1 MAYVIIFFVLGMVA
15 IFIEFF
21 IPGGVLGALGAALM
35 MVGLYFAYK
44 EWGIP
49 GLGVA
54 FIIAIILGTGSFL
67 ASMHLVPRS
76 KLGKILIQNRS
87 ISDEEGYE
95 AVDTTLE
102 ELVGAE
108 GVALTP
114 LRPVGTAMINERRV
128 DVVSS
133 GFMIE
138 RGSRI
143 KVIEVEGNRV
153 EVAKVSEET

>member
-1 MAYVIIFFVLGMVA
+1 MAYVIIFFLLGMVA

-21 IPGGVLGALGAALM
+21 IPGGVLGTVGALLM
-35 MVGLYFAYK
+35 VVGLYFAYK
-44 EWGIP
+44 EWGVS

-54 FIIAIILGTGSFL
+54 VIIAVILGTGSFI

-76 KLGKILIQNRS
+76 KLGRILMQERS

-95 AVDTTLE
+95 AVDTALT

-114 LRPVGTAMINERRV
+114 LRPAGVAMINERRV

-138 RGSRI
+138 KGTRV
-143 KVIEVEGNRV
+143 KVVEVEGNRV
-153 EVAKVSEET
+153 QVAVIPEEA